1 MDNSEIAHPR
11 NTAPVVLT
19 RSEHN
24 LSRKLI
30 DQDTIKVLYRLH
42 RHGFKAY
49 LVGGSV
55 RDLLLGRKPKDFDV
69 GTDAT
74 PNQVRKLFR
83 NCFLVGRRFRL
94 AHIRFG
100 PDRLIEVATFRR
112 QADQEE
118 LPDCPKERAI
128 ASENVFGTPE
138 EDASRRDFTINA
150 LFYDISDFSIVDYA
164 GGLADLEAKKI
175 RVIGD
180 PNVRFEEDP
189 VRMLR
194 ALEFAARLGFE
205 LDEAA
210 RRAIEKQAHRLAAA
224 APARLREELMEL
236 FRHKVAGPVLR
247 EAKQTGLLEY
257 LFPDYSAD
265 NETLRLI
272 DRVDQRTSSGIP
284 VTEAVMLASLYL
296 SSFLEQLK
304 TQPDIDFAGAM
315 HLANDLLEPHRAHY
329 HIAHGIRHQA
339 REMMLGIYRLKLG
352 RGRRGEKRFLRHPAT
367 VAAFELFQLWHEVNG
382 GEDVFISAWQDA
394 IPDQKETGIQE
405 QSTARKK
412 TGNRRRR
419 RPRKRPA
426 GQTDP

>member
-1 MDNSEIAHPR
+1 MDIEEVTLPEPI
-11 NTAPVVLT
+11 VLP
-19 RSEHN
+19 RSEHH

-30 DQDTIKVLYRLH
+30 DNEAIKVLYRLH
-42 RHGFKAY
+42 RNGFKAF
-49 LVGGSV
+49 LVGGGV

-100 PDRLIEVATFRR
+100 PDQLVEVATFRR
-112 QADQEE
+112 QADLSE
-118 LPDCPKERAI
+118 LPECPKERAVT
-128 ASENVFGTPE
+128 SENVFGTPA

-150 LFYDISDFSIVDYA
+150 LFYDISDFSIVDYV
-164 GGLADLEAKKI
+164 GGLRDLEEKKI

-180 PNVRFEEDP
+180 PMVRFEEDP

-194 ALEFAARLGFE
+194 ALEFAARLNFE
-205 LDEAA
+205 LDAKA
-210 RRAIEKQAHRLAAA
+210 RDAIGKLAHKLAGA

-247 EAKQTGLLEY
+247 QAKETGLLEH

-265 NETLRLI
+265 ANTLKLI
-272 DRVDQRTSSGIP
+272 ERIDQRTASGKP
-284 VTEAVMLASLYL
+284 VTEAIVLASLYL
-296 SSFLEQLK
+296 SSFLQQLDQ
-304 TQPDIDFAGAM
+304 QPDLDFAAAM
-315 HLANDLLEPHRAHY
+315 HLANELLEPHRAHY

-339 REMMLGIYRLKLG
+339 REMMLGIYRFKLG

-367 VAAFELFQLWHEVNG
+367 PAAFELFRLWHEVS
-382 GEDVFISAWQDA
+382 GEDQDLVATWQEILA
-394 IPDQKETGIQE
+394 GRENEPAKK
-405 QSTARKK
+405 QSQRSRP
-412 TGNRRRR
+412 GGGQRRR
-419 RPRKRPA
+419 RPRRRPTGKSPA
-426 GQTDP
+426 KV